1 LDTDFILNI
10 LGNDTRRKI
19 LTVLSEE
26 PMYFNQLAREIS
38 VGQQAVLRHL
48 QALEEGGLIETY
60 AEKSDFG
67 APDRKYYRLNDSF
80 ILTISLSEDDFT
92 VTKQKI
98 VESRNKKS
106 KKYYKALDLMPEHSG
121 KALSSLQGRLAAIE
135 EEMSTLESRLNELHA
150 LRQLILSKVHKIGM
164 HGFEE
169 DERKVLYKIVKES
182 PRSVEELSNMIGQKE
197 ASLKTIISGM
207 RNKMDRDSAKILLDL
222 Q

>member
-1 LDTDFILNI
+1 MILNI

-19 LTVLSEE
+19 LAVLSEE
-26 PMYFNQLAREIS
+26 PMYFNQLAKEIS

-48 QALEEGGLIETY
+48 QALEEGGLIQTY

-67 APDRKYYRLNDSF
+67 APDRKYYRLNNSF

-98 VESRNKKS
+98 IESRHKNS
-106 KKYYKALDLMPEHSG
+106 KKYYKAIDLKPEHAG
-121 KALSSLQGRLAAIE
+121 KALSSLQESLADIE

-150 LRQLILSKVHKIGM
+150 LKQLILNKVHKIGM
-164 HGFEE
+164 YNFEE
-169 DERKVLYKIVKES
+169 DERKILYKIVKES
-182 PRSVEELSNMIGQKE
+182 PQSIAELSNMIGEKE
-197 ASLKTIISGM
+197 SSLKTIISGM
-207 RNKMDRDSAKILLDL
+207 RNKMDRDSAKILLEL